1 MSGRRASLLGELA
14 LLPDSATREYQV
26 TNSLLIRLIQI
37 KKVKLPR
44 LMSHP
49 AFACGI
55 IYGQSAMKQLQNQ
68 SQELLHLF
76 EAAGSG
82 AKVLCV
88 PMDYA
93 KKDHLVMFCN

>member
-55 IYGQSAMKQLQNQ
+55 IYGQSAIKQLQKLK
-68 SQELLHLF
+68 EPHL
-76 EAAGSG
+76 
-82 AKVLCV
+82 
-88 PMDYA
+88 
-93 KKDHLVMFCN
+93 